1 MGKITA
7 SKGLPMLSKPKKN
20 QLSQEI
26 LFKEPQAPS
35 ERADEAFQTK
45 TESENEELKPQESP
59 NLKKEGWNSKFSG
72 ILGGQGGLGWVQGE
86 HLSN

>member
-1 MGKITA
+1 MGKIT
-7 SKGLPMLSKPKKN
+7 SGEGLSKPKKN
-20 QLSQEI
+20 QLSREI
-26 LFKEPQAPS
+26 LFKEPHVPR
-35 ERADEAFQTK
+35 ERTDEVSQRK
-45 TESENEELKPQESP
+45 SESENEELKPQEST